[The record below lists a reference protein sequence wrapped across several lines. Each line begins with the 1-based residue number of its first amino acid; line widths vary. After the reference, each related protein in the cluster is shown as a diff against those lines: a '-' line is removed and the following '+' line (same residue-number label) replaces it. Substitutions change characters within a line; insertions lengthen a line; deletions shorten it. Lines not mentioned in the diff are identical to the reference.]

1 MGQVKLD
8 QLGQGLATE
17 GTGRGRPDGSLL
29 RQPAAGQAAAHTA
42 GQLGRKRQAQFVDQL
57 SGGQAGV
64 QRGPALAQDVVDTSF
79 PEGFQG

>member
-17 GTGRGRPDGSLL
+17 GPAGADQRVVAAE
-29 RQPAAGQAAAHTA
+29 PAAGQAAAHTA
-42 GQLGRKRQAQFVDQL
+42 GQLGRKGQAQFVDQL

-64 QRGPALAQDVVDTSF
+64 QRGPALSQDVVDTSF
-79 PEGFQG
+79 PEGFQC